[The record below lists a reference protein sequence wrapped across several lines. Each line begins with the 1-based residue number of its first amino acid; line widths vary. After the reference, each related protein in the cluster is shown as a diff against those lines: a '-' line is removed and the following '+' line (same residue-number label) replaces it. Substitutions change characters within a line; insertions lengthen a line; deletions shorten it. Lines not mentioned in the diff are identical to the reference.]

1 MPTISAEDKHLTVL
15 NLFTTDAPEKQ
26 ESLIQ
31 EMTKI
36 VNAAAYE
43 GWMSSTVHAGVDSP
57 GTANFIQWRS
67 GEDLEKR
74 YAGEEFKHRTLPV
87 FGEITT
93 SIRLLQNEVAYT
105 LTAAAGEGGT
115 VEIGPHRDDYT
126 VIAVFRAAEENQAE
140 LVDALGAGQDWFTE
154 VPGFRSHVVLKGLR
168 ARGLDGSFVVSYSQW
183 DSKEAWEAH
192 RDTPAEKQSAARQ
205 KAQARVR
212 AVVTG
217 VDLNTY
223 QVVHTRSAGE

>member
-1 MPTISAEDKHLTVL
+1 MPTISSQDKHLTVL

-26 ESLIQ
+26 DRLIQ

-36 VNAAAYE
+36 VNAATYE

-74 YAGEEFKHRTLPV
+74 YSGEEFKHRTLPV

-105 LTAAAGEGGT
+105 LTRSGGD
-115 VEIGPHRDDYT
+115 VEIDPDHGDYT
-126 VIAVFRAAEENQAE
+126 VITVFGVAPENQDE
-140 LVDALGAGQDWFTE
+140 LIDALGPGQAGIVDA
-154 VPGFRSHVVLKGLR
+154 PGFRAHVVLKGLR
-168 ARGLDGSFVVSYSQW
+168 ARGLEGSFVVLYAQW
-183 DSKEAWEAH
+183 DSKEAYDAH
-192 RDTPAEKQSAARQ
+192 RAQPEAKWPIGRHTS
-205 KAQARVR
+205 QARVS
-212 AVVTG
+212 AVVTSE
-217 VDLNTY
+217 DFNTY
-223 QVVHTRSAGE
+223 QVQLTRLAGE

>member
-1 MPTISAEDKHLTVL
+1 MPIISVEDKHLTVL

-36 VNAAAYE
+36 VKAATYE

-74 YAGEEFKHRTLPV
+74 YSGEEFKHRTLPV

-93 SIRLLQNEVAYT
+93 SIRLLQNEVAYA
-105 LTAAAGEGGT
+105 LTAPSLGG
-115 VEIGPHRDDYT
+115 VIEIDPERGDYT
-126 VIAVFRAAEENQAE
+126 VIAVYGVAEADQGE
-140 LVDALGAGQDWFTE
+140 LIDALGAGQAGIVDA
-154 VPGFRSHVVLKGLR
+154 PGFRSHIVLKGLR
-168 ARGLDGSFVVSYSQW
+168 ARGIEGSFVVSYAQW
-183 DSKEAWEAH
+183 ENKEAFDAH
-192 RDTPAEKQSAARQ
+192 QAQPEEEWPIGRQ

-212 AVVTG
+212 AVATSE
-217 VDLNTY
+217 DSNTY
-223 QVVHTRSAGE
+223 QVVLTRSADE

>member
-1 MPTISAEDKHLTVL
+1 MPTISIEDKHLTVL

-26 ESLIQ
+26 DSLIQ

-36 VNAAAYE
+36 VDAATYE

-93 SIRLLQNEVAYT
+93 SIRLLQNEVAHV
-105 LTAAAGEGGT
+105 LTQPSQGGV
-115 VEIGPHRDDYT
+115 VEIGPDVDAHT
-126 VIAVFRAAEENQAE
+126 AIAVFSVAEENQAE
-140 LVDALGAGQDWFTE
+140 LIDALGNGQAGIVDA
-154 VPGFRSHVVLKGLR
+154 PGFRSLVILKGLR
-168 ARGLDGSFVVSYSQW
+168 ARGLEGSFVVSYSQW
-183 DSKEAWEAH
+183 DSKEAYDAH
-192 RDTPAEKQSAARQ
+192 RNLPEEKLPEGRKKAE
-205 KAQARVR
+205 ARVN
-212 AVVTG
+212 AVATS
-217 VDLNTY
+217 VDGNTY
-223 QVVHTRSAGE
+223 RVVHTRSAAA

>member
-1 MPTISAEDKHLTVL
+1 MPTISLEDKHLTVL

-31 EMTKI
+31 EMSKI
-36 VNAAAYE
+36 VNAATYE

-74 YAGEEFKHRTLPV
+74 YAGEEFNHRTLPV

-105 LTAAAGEGGT
+105 LTAPSLGG
-115 VEIGPHRDDYT
+115 VIEIGPHRDDYT
-126 VIAVFRAAEENQAE
+126 VIAVYGVAEENQAE
-140 LVDALGAGQDWFTE
+140 LVDALGAGQAGIVDA
-154 VPGFRSHVVLKGLR
+154 PGFRSHVVLKGLR

-183 DSKEAWEAH
+183 DSKEAFDAH
-192 RDTPAEKQSAARQ
+192 QDQPEEQWPIGRQ

-212 AVVTG
+212 AVVTSQ
-217 VDLNTY
+217 DSNTY
-223 QVVHTRSAGE
+223 QAVLTRSAGE